1 MKKIILIIG
10 AAFAIFIILIYGS
23 LNSTPKDFE
32 TSIIVDLDNVDS
44 INFSAHD
51 SLTIAASTLYEAN
64 ELKKLMQG
72 EHYRKAWSTPIK
84 VPIVFLDTLLGGL
97 KLIKEGGGNQT
108 KSLKFK
114 DSLGNKYALRS
125 VNKNPMPLVPE
136 FAKTLGLQNIIVDG
150 ISAQHPYAAI
160 AVASLA
166 DAVQIL
172 HTSPKLYFIPK
183 QELLKEYNKDYG
195 NKLFL
200 FEHETES
207 VVNWTSIDNVSAII
221 ETDDLQ
227 LLKLKR
233 GHALKIDEHA
243 LVRARLFDLVIGD
256 WDRHAKQWGWVIKE
270 EQDGE
275 IAIPLPAD
283 RDNAFFNI
291 DGILPTIISNKNV
304 TPEMRSF
311 NDDIDYMPG
320 LIHEFDVYF
329 LKNTLEKVFIEEAQ
343 HLQQLLTDEAI
354 ENAVHKWP
362 TQIFELDG
370 QQIINKLKS
379 RRDALI
385 IYSKTFKRL
394 LDEKEY
400 PTQPLKGSEKLELNG
415 HYSNCFECY

>member
-10 AAFAIFIILIYGS
+10 TALIVFIILIYWS
-23 LNSTPKDFE
+23 LNSAPKSFK
-32 TSIIVDLDNVDS
+32 TSAIVDLDNVNS
-44 INFSAHD
+44 INFKDYD

-72 EHYRKAWSTPIK
+72 EHYRKAWATPIK
-84 VPIVFLDTLLGGL
+84 VPVVFLDTLLGGL
-97 KLIKEGGGNQT
+97 KFVKEGGGNQT

-125 VNKNPMPLVPE
+125 VNKNPSPLVPE
-136 FAKTLGLQNIIVDG
+136 FAKTLGLENIIVDG

-160 AVASLA
+160 VVAALA
-166 DAVQIL
+166 DAAGIL

-183 QELLKEYNKDYG
+183 QKILKEYNNEYG

-207 VVNWTSIDNVSAII
+207 VTNWTTIENVISII

-233 GHALKIDEHA
+233 GDSLIIDERA

-270 EQDGE
+270 EPNRQV
-275 IAIPLPAD
+275 AIPLPAD

-291 DGILPTIISNKNV
+291 GGILPSIISNKNV
-304 TPEMRSF
+304 TPEMRPF
-311 NDDIDYMPG
+311 NNDIDYMPG
-320 LIHEFDVYF
+320 LIHDFDVYF
-329 LKNTLEKVFIEEAQ
+329 LKSTRETVFIEEAQ
-343 HLQQLLTDEAI
+343 QLQSLLTDKAI
-354 ENAVHKWP
+354 ENAVHQWP
-362 TQIFELDG
+362 SKIYDLDG
-370 QQIINKLKS
+370 QEIVNKLKN

-385 IYSKTFKRL
+385 TYAKTFKHIL
-394 LDEKEY
+394 EAKEY
-400 PTQPLKGSEKLELNG
+400 PTQPLKGSEDLKLNG
-415 HYSNCFECY
+415 HYLKCFECY